1 MYKKFHKLEVYLF
14 ALYSNIKPNAMT
26 VFTTKFKNASLVFL
40 YLIYMT
46 TNFSNAQVGIG
57 TTDPKSTFEV
67 NGTVGQKVNTI
78 TATTALDD
86 TYGSVIVCDNN
97 STAITVT
104 LPSVSSCTG
113 RVYTIKRNASST
125 ANVTIAGTID
135 GVANLILAKA
145 GEAVTL
151 FSNGTE
157 WKATSTNNSSSSS
170 DWNLTGNA
178 GTNPATNFVGTTDEK
193 DLVLKTNNT
202 SRITVSSD
210 GITKIGDVA
219 NGNDTK
225 VEADGTLVFEG
236 SAEVWDDLRVSLD
249 KGSSS
254 ASLEYVWG
262 GIGPQIWYFRNN
274 EGLEMMSFVVQI
286 PHNWKEGTTVYPH
299 VHWLPKASKSGNLEW
314 NLDYSWQNYD
324 ASTPQVFPT
333 YTTSTVVTTGPFV
346 ANTHRIS
353 SLTSGS
359 GLDGTGKKISSIL
372 ICRIWRN
379 SSNAA
384 DTYTDDAGLL
394 SLDFHYQIDTVGSRA
409 QYVK

>member
-1 MYKKFHKLEVYLF
+1 MYIYF
-14 ALYSNIKPNAMT
+14 ALYSNIKPNSMI
-26 VFTTKFKNASLVFL
+26 VFTTKFKDTLLVFL
-40 YLIYMT
+40 SLIYMT
-46 TNFSNAQVGIG
+46 TYSGSAQVGIG

-67 NGTVGQKVNTI
+67 NGSVGQKVNTVSASV
-78 TATTALDD
+78 TLDD
-86 TYGSVIVCDNN
+86 TYGIVICNN
-97 STAITVT
+97 GSTAITLTLPNVT
-104 LPSVSSCTG
+104 LCTG

-135 GVANLILAKA
+135 SVTNLILAKA

-157 WKATSTNNSSSSS
+157 WKVTSTNNSSLSS

-193 DLVLKTNNT
+193 ELVLKTNNT

-225 VEADGTLVFEG
+225 VEADGSLKFEG
-236 SAEVWDDLRVSLD
+236 NATVWDDLRVSLD

-262 GIGPQIWYFRNN
+262 SVGPQIWYFRNN
-274 EGLEMMSFVVQI
+274 EGLEMMSFVVQL
-286 PHNWKEGTTVYPH
+286 PHSWKEGTTIYPH
-299 VHWLPKASKSGNLEW
+299 VHWLPKTSKTGNLEW

-333 YTTSTVVTTGPFV
+333 YTTSTVVATGPFV
-346 ANTHRIS
+346 ANTHRIT
-353 SLTSGS
+353 SLTGGT

-379 SSNAA
+379 SSNTA
-384 DTYTDDAGLL
+384 DTYNDDAGLL

-409 QYVK
+409 EYVK